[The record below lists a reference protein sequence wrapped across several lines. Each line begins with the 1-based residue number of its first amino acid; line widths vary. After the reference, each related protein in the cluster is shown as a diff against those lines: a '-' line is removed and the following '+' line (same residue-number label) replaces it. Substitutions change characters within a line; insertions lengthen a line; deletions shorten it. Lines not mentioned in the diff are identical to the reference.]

1 MVGQAYDFSAAT
13 AQLQSNLGV
22 YGSRVVVIVE
32 QRELG
37 EVFRFES
44 GVITQD
50 SKIGIA
56 SCTKWLSGAVTVLA
70 CAERGLFHLDDRI
83 GDHLPVFNANGKGG
97 ITIRQCF
104 GMKSR
109 TLPAGPGL

>member
-1 MVGQAYDFSAAT
+1 MKRVLAFLLISATRMVGQAYDFSAAT

-56 SCTKWLSGAVTVLA
+56 SCTKWLSGAVSTGL
-70 CAERGLFHLDDRI
+70 RGTGLFPS
-83 GDHLPVFNANGKGG
+83 G
-97 ITIRQCF
+97 
-104 GMKSR
+104 
-109 TLPAGPGL
+109 